1 MTGYHIRFIAVLA
14 LLLISAL
21 TGCSRRETF
30 DRLEQLEGKEF
41 AILSGS
47 VCDRLVME
55 KFPYAKF
62 QYFNTVADEVLALQT
77 GKVDA
82 VALDEPIL
90 RVIAKRTPDLYLF
103 PELISA
109 DRYGYA
115 VKPDNPGL
123 RDSIDQTVRELKTSG
138 RYDEM
143 MHRWFSGSGV
153 QDMIPD
159 NGPND
164 RNGVLKLG
172 TAPVTEPFSYVDG
185 SGRIVGFDIEMA
197 GQVARKLGKRL
208 EVVSM
213 DFGALI
219 PALVSNKVD
228 MIGAC
233 IIITDERARKVL
245 FSEPYYTGGM
255 GVMVKQG
262 RLNNKSQSGK

>member
-1 MTGYHIRFIAVLA
+1 MAVYRDRLLAVLMVLFLIMSTGCSKRERFERLDQLDGKDFAVLA
-14 LLLISAL
+14 
-21 TGCSRRETF
+21 
-30 DRLEQLEGKEF
+30 
-41 AILSGS
+41 GS
-47 VCDRLVME
+47 VCDRLVLE
-55 KFPYAKF
+55 KFPHAEF
-62 QYFNTVADEVLALQT
+62 QYFNTVADEVLALKT

-82 VALDEPIL
+82 IALDEPIL
-90 RVIAKRTPDLYLF
+90 RVIATRTPDLYLF

-115 VKPDNPGL
+115 VNPDNN
-123 RDSIDQTVRELKTSG
+123 ELKDVIDKTVNELKANG
-138 RYDEM
+138 RYNEM
-143 MHRWFSGSGV
+143 MHRWFALSGQEAPLPDSGSQG
-153 QDMIPD
+153 
-159 NGPND
+159 

-185 SGRIVGFDIEMA
+185 SGRITGFDIEMA
-197 GQVARKLGKRL
+197 GLVAGKLGKKL

-219 PALVSNKVD
+219 PALVSKKVD

-255 GVMVKQG
+255 GVMV
-262 RLNNKSQSGK
+262 RRESAVR